1 MKNLSSSRYYLIL
14 LTIFALIFMGL
25 SSISHGPKPTSA
37 DIAPD
42 QFSGERALGHLVDMI
57 GNDKP
62 HPTASAENRR
72 VLGVIQNKFDALG
85 YETQVQKTLACT
97 THYPG
102 CSQVENLIAVPTGSN
117 FTDSGSV
124 DAILLTTHYD
134 SVPAAPGAGDAGAG
148 VAALI
153 EVARILKTEPPGRN
167 DVVFL
172 ITDGEEGGLRGA
184 SGFANEHPLMGRV
197 KLVVNLEARG
207 VSGPSTMFETNA
219 GNLALIRQFAK
230 TNPYPVANSLS
241 YEIYKLLPN
250 DTDYSIYRRMGV
262 GGLNFAFTG
271 DVALYHSARD
281 DIAHLDKSSLQHHG
295 ENALAAV
302 RAFRDSDLNILV
314 GANDAT
320 YFDVFG
326 RVLLH
331 WPSSLNLP
339 LALLALLVLGFAV
352 HKSRT
357 KWRSDLLAVTFL
369 PGVIMLALGFSWLLS
384 FPLGHWPQLFYLDH
398 PYPWPGRLALLFSTA
413 LSAWI
418 MARIFRDRQSISYN
432 MLVGL
437 AGLLLSVV
445 SIIAAILMPGAS
457 YQFLV
462 PALAMA
468 VGVMIDIARRQ
479 QERFIWALHL
489 GLLSAAYMA
498 VYHFIAL
505 EVIASYKQS
514 YIRIAPLLPLALLLV
529 PVFLHT
535 GRKDK
540 QAIRL
545 LGWGFGGLAIAATLT
560 SALLPGFNAAHPRVQ
575 NLVLEVNAQTKQSR
589 WISETAGGEDKDFL
603 AAAGFPKTGQDIL
616 RLGIYPRTRFT
627 KPANISNTSNT
638 SNTSNLAPPSFNLL
652 SDTTLGEHRILSA
665 EVKANNN
672 GYGLYLHFPK
682 DNRPLTVHVNDILAA
697 EYGPDTRYNNL
708 SIRGPGDTAYTVKLV
723 YPKGQK
729 IQLSLEESIS
739 IRPSQTDGQMDN
751 MADLRPENSAPGFYG
766 DRIQIFTTAIFE
778 E

>member
-1 MKNLSSSRYYLIL
+1 
-14 LTIFALIFMGL
+14 MGL
-25 SSISHGPKPTSA
+25 SSMSHGPRLKNA
-37 DIAPD
+37 DIALD
-42 QFSGERALGHLVDMI
+42 QFSGERALAHLVDMI

-62 HPTASAENRR
+62 HPAGSEENRR
-72 VLGVIQNKFDALG
+72 VLEVLRNKFDALG
-85 YETQVQKTLACT
+85 YETQIQKTLACT

-102 CSQVENLIAVPTGSN
+102 CSQVENFIAVLEGGGS
-117 FTDSGSV
+117 G

-153 EVARILKTEPPGRN
+153 EVARILKTEPAGNNTGRN
-167 DVVFL
+167 DVIFL

-184 SGFANEHPLMGRV
+184 SGFANEHPLMKRV

-207 VSGPSTMFETNA
+207 VSGPSTMFETNK
-219 GNLALIRQFAK
+219 GNLALIQQFAK

-262 GGLNFAFTG
+262 AGLNFAFTG

-302 RAFRDSDLNILV
+302 RAFRDSDLSVLM
-314 GANDAT
+314 GESDAT

-331 WPSSLNLP
+331 WPSSLNFP
-339 LALLALLVLGFAV
+339 LSLLALLTFAFAV
-352 HKSRT
+352 HKSHT
-357 KWRSDLLAVTFL
+357 NWRSNLLAATVL
-369 PGVIMLALGFSWLLS
+369 PGVIILALVFSWLLS

-398 PYPWPGRLALLFSTA
+398 PYPWPGRLALLFTAA

-418 MARIFRDRQSISYN
+418 LARIFRDRQSINYN
-432 MLVGL
+432 MLVGRAGVLL
-437 AGLLLSVV
+437 AAL

-468 VGVMIDIARRQ
+468 VGFAIDMARRK
-479 QERFIWALHL
+479 QERFIWALHF
-489 GLLSAAYMA
+489 GLLTAAYMA

-540 QAIRL
+540 QATRL
-545 LGWGFGGLAIAATLT
+545 LGWGFGGLAIATTLT
-560 SALLPGFNAAHPRVQ
+560 SALLPGFNPTHPRVQ
-575 NLVLEVNAQTKQSR
+575 NLVLEINAQTKQSR
-589 WISETAGGEDKDFL
+589 WISETVGGEDKDFL
-603 AAAGFPKTGQDIL
+603 TKAGFSKTKQDIL
-616 RLGIYPRTRFT
+616 RFGLYPRTRFT
-627 KPANISNTSNT
+627 KPAS
-638 SNTSNLAPPSFNLL
+638 TSNLSPPNFNLL
-652 SDTTLGEHRILSA
+652 SDTTEGEHRILNT
-665 EVKANNN
+665 EIKASNN
-672 GYGLYLHFPK
+672 GFGLYLHFPA
-682 DNRPLTVHVNDILAA
+682 DNRPIKILVQEAGSVLNDMLAA
-697 EYGPDTRYNNL
+697 EYGPDTKHNNL
-708 SIRGPGDTAYTVKLV
+708 SIRGPGDTKYNVKLI

-739 IRPSQTDGQMDN
+739 ITAAETDN
-751 MADLRPENSAPGFYG
+751 MANLRPENSAPGFFG
-766 DRIQIFTTAIFE
+766 DRVQIFTTAIFE